1 MAVYSCIQRVLK
13 GTGLIHL
20 YIHNLS
26 DKATEIKGQ
35 ISNTA
40 FVVCDIPAHNSLR
53 LSLIPTHHAVRLSE
67 DATPSSVPATGLW

>member
-1 MAVYSCIQRVLK
+1 MVVYSCIRRVLK
-13 GTGLIHL
+13 RTDLIQL

-40 FVVCDIPAHNSLR
+40 FVVCDIQAHYSLR

-67 DATPSSVPATGLW
+67 DATLSSVPATGVW